1 MKYAKVNVKRPGPM
15 RSAMPRRLPSNPC
28 SRPCSVDATWRVI
41 SPFDAAHDNPQ
52 SESSAMPT
60 QKSAPVGASP

>member
-1 MKYAKVNVKRPGPM
+1 M
-15 RSAMPRRLPSNPC
+15 RSAMPRRLPSNPW

-41 SPFDAAHDNPQ
+41 SPCDAAHDNPQ

-60 QKSAPVGASP
+60 QNSVPVGASP